1 LAEEAE
7 IGAYKLT
14 EDSHEYS
21 TTLPYMDRLR
31 KPAFNFG
38 RAMSHSFSGLFR
50 SIVPVL
56 ICALIISTLG
66 AVVLLACSAITETGP
81 KGVASAYIEPIIG
94 FLTSSY
100 LMFLGCLFYG
110 FCMDVSYRNLLG
122 LRVEMK
128 DSLRRSLPHAL
139 PLMVIAILFWLG
151 FLLGYMAFFIPALI
165 LSAGWALPG
174 PVYRCGDASIFGS
187 FGRSWQ
193 LTKGYKW
200 PVWSINFVIGLIAQ
214 LALVVVFLL
223 IVAVLALFQE
233 TGLTTDPDS
242 NSSQIETAF
251 EFLLLLFVIYLVAGL
266 YASMKAAIYA
276 ECVDLQAAW
285 HENLTNE
292 ASGLTVDHTAE
303 I

>member
-151 FLLGYMAFFIPALI
+151 FLLGYMAFL
-165 LSAGWALPG
+165 
-174 PVYRCGDASIFGS
+174 D
-187 FGRSWQ
+187 GR
-193 LTKGYKW
+193 G
-200 PVWSINFVIGLIAQ
+200 N
-214 LALVVVFLL
+214 
-223 IVAVLALFQE
+223 
-233 TGLTTDPDS
+233 
-242 NSSQIETAF
+242 
-251 EFLLLLFVIYLVAGL
+251 
-266 YASMKAAIYA
+266 
-276 ECVDLQAAW
+276 
-285 HENLTNE
+285 
-292 ASGLTVDHTAE
+292 
-303 I
+303 